1 MGTDAQP
8 AEQSGREQT
17 PWRSRICWRTVLFAA
32 GILILGLPLL
42 INSRVVALGTLF
54 VSVAISLTMIGSGVR
69 KYRPR
74 HPLPWYLL
82 SAAAV
87 QFTIGTALRHVSESQ
102 RHPFDDLFT
111 LSGYCCVGVAAV
123 LWLRPRQNS
132 TDHDLLLDSGLIGL
146 GALLL
151 SWTFL
156 ISPVLRAAHHIQ
168 LTTITCVADPIVDA
182 LLLTV
187 IVHSGIT
194 SARSETSLRLVHLAM
209 LVMLAGDLAYNLE
222 TAGSAVFGR
231 QIQLLPLQL
240 GFTLIGAAALHPSMT
255 VLGGPRDIHPH
266 RSRQRASIIAIV
278 MIVASLVPVVGS
290 SLDTL
295 DRVVVSSLFALL
307 LGGVLLRS
315 ERAIERSA
323 RSERRAQY
331 QADHDMLTGLLNRA
345 ALLRALHRNRERWA
359 GQPLALLFIDLD
371 GFKRVNDSYGHAVG
385 DELIANAAARIRRVI
400 RRDDAAA
407 RYGGDEFVVL
417 APLARQQALQLAER
431 LLATLGEPFELSAA
445 EVRIAASIGIACSRP
460 RETETTVYELLRE
473 ADSAMYHAKEY
484 SLGYIFHDDLR
495 RGRPEAGPRT
505 WHRESA
511 V

>member
-1 MGTDAQP
+1 MGSDTEP
-8 AEQSGREQT
+8 AVGSGR
-17 PWRSRICWRTVLFAA
+17 RFRICWRTLLF
-32 GILILGLPLL
+32 GCGVSILILPLVV
-42 INSRVVALGTLF
+42 NSRLLALVTLYG
-54 VSVAISLTMIGSGVR
+54 SVGICLVMIGMGVR

-82 SAAAV
+82 SASAV
-87 QFTIGTALRHVSESQ
+87 QFMIGTTLRTFAQH
-102 RHPFDDLFT
+102 RNPFDDLFT
-111 LSGYCCVGVAAV
+111 LGGYCCIGAAAV
-123 LWLRPRQNS
+123 LWLRPRHNS

-156 ISPVLRAAHHIQ
+156 ISPVLHHAHGADF
-168 LTTITCVADPIVDA
+168 TTVTAVADPVVDA

-187 IVHSGIT
+187 IVHSMIT
-194 SARSETSLRLVHLAM
+194 SGRSETSVRLVNLAM
-209 LVMLAGDLAYNLE
+209 LVILVGDLAYNLE
-222 TAGSAVFGR
+222 AAGSAALGR
-231 QIQLLPLQL
+231 QIQLMPLQL
-240 GFTLIGAAALHPSMT
+240 GYTLIGAAALHPSMV
-255 VLGGPRDIHPH
+255 VLGGRRDIHSH

-278 MIVASLVPVVGS
+278 MIVASLVPIVGS
-290 SLDTL
+290 RLDL
-295 DRVVVSSLFALL
+295 MDRVVVSSLFALL
-307 LGGVLLRS
+307 LAGVLLRS

-345 ALLRALHRNRERWA
+345 ALLRALHRNRERWG

-371 GFKRVNDSYGHAVG
+371 GFKRVNDNYGHAVG
-385 DELIANAAARIRRVI
+385 DELIANAAARIRRMI

-417 APLARQQALQLAER
+417 APLARKQAQLLAER

-445 EVRIAASIGIACSRP
+445 EVRIAASIGISCSGTRGID
-460 RETETTVYELLRE
+460 TTVYELLRE
-473 ADSAMYHAKEY
+473 ADSAMYRAKEY
-484 SLGYIFHDDLR
+484 SLGYVFHDDLQR
-495 RGRPEAGPRT
+495 AHPESGPRA
-505 WHRESA
+505 WRRESA